1 MNVIDSDMIKRA
13 EKAVKELASQYSGWA
28 ADDIIKLR
36 NILAEAENDA
46 TTHDARLEDIRR
58 IAHDMRGQGS
68 TFGFPLVTR
77 IAGSLC
83 TYLKTPDQGDI
94 VINVV
99 RAHIDALDKVIEH
112 QVTDEVS
119 ATAVDI
125 LHTLTSSTDELL
137 A

>member
-1 MNVIDSDMIKRA
+1 VNVINSDMIKRA
-13 EKAVKELASQYSGWA
+13 EKAVEELASQYSGWA

-36 NILAEAENDA
+36 DILAEAENDA
-46 TTHDARLEDIRR
+46 STHDARLHDILR

-94 VINVV
+94 AINVV

-112 QVTDEVS
+112 KVTDEVS

-125 LHTLTSSTDELL
+125 LCTLTSTTDELL